1 MSQIIEEH
9 FSEEE
14 QTNGKNVTIKTDNH
28 DYFVKVTFYITYVFL
43 LTTATV
49 TFIEAMRT
57 SDSKVRHILNLETCI
72 SVVAAFFYS
81 KFIAEIED
89 KETNKLPLDYKS
101 ITLQRYTDWMITTP
115 IMLLVLCLAFVYNTK
130 QSLNFF
136 TFLIILLLNYAMLIS
151 GFAGETGIIQNT
163 NLTQFV
169 GFFFFAIL
177 FGFLYVKFLSKK
189 NNFDNKI
196 IYFSFLILWSFYGLF
211 YNMDHEF
218 RNIGYNVLDLLAK
231 CFVGIFFWAYFTKVF
246 TL

>member
-1 MSQIIEEH
+1 MSQIIEEN
-9 FSEEE
+9 FSEEK
-14 QTNGKNVTIKTDNH
+14 QSNGKTVTIKSDNH
-28 DYFVKVTFYITYVFL
+28 DYFVKFTFYITYVFL
-43 LTTATV
+43 LTTGTI
-49 TFIEAMRT
+49 TFIESMRT

-81 KFIAEIED
+81 KFIADIED

-115 IMLLVLCLAFVYNTK
+115 IMLLVLCLAFVYNNK

-163 NLTQFV
+163 NLTQFM

-196 IYFSFLILWSFYGLF
+196 IYYSFLILWAFYGIF